1 MNRRTGFTAA
11 ALLLAAT
18 PAWAGMDARNYVARR
33 LAADHHIQVETSGLE
48 DLNGTCTLHG
58 RVVRAFA
65 GRPERLAAGTAIAF
79 TLPCAADSFWPAE
92 KLKSA
97 RVLEV
102 FLKSGPAGLDAADEG
117 EGMRAIDAATD
128 APVIKDDPAVVREMS
143 LAMAGYSIE
152 AEAKRGNPDAALAL
166 ARVEDPILRLRLLA
180 HAAGSFAG
188 KRMAAADATGD
199 EALAAYQALPA
210 GSERLEAGLA
220 AMESLAL
227 GGARAHAL
235 RLADLL
241 APEVDALTLPS
252 RRDTALLSLYGARIR
267 SDDPAAALAALAK
280 VGNPKTRRERLDD
293 MPFAQKDFGPTNPQS
308 LAWLDRLLAA
318 AEAQADPDFRRE
330 ALVALCRTAYR
341 SAAGLAEIPD
351 LASRAAAMAELAA
364 RRRHAPSAVLLAVLR
379 EMAGGPNGRA
389 EAARWHAVSA
399 SGFDAPASL
408 RSEALRVLATFT
420 PAERAAA
427 AHLLGGSS
435 SGKIMPQK
443 LIELAEKAQPGTA
456 TP

>member
-1 MNRRTGFTAA
+1 MTGRIGFAAA
-11 ALLLAAT
+11 ALLLAAV

-33 LAADHHIQVETSGLE
+33 IAADHHVQVEISGLE
-48 DLNGTCTLHG
+48 DRNGACTLRG

-65 GRPERLAAGTAIAF
+65 GRPERLATGTAIAF
-79 TLPCAADSFWPAE
+79 ALPCAADSFWPAQ
-92 KLKSA
+92 KLDSA
-97 RVLEV
+97 RLVEV
-102 FLKSGPAGLDAADEG
+102 FLKSGPAGLDIADEG
-117 EGMRAIDAATD
+117 EGMRALDAATD
-128 APVIKDDPAVVREMS
+128 SPVIRDDPALVREMS

-152 AEAKRGNPDAALAL
+152 AEVKRGNPDAALAL
-166 ARVEDPILRLRLLA
+166 ARVDDPILRLRLLA

-188 KRMAAADATGD
+188 KRMTAADAAGD
-199 EALAAYQALPA
+199 EALAAYGALPA

-220 AMESLAL
+220 ALESLAL
-227 GGARAHAL
+227 GGARVHAL

-252 RRDTALLSLYGARIR
+252 HRDTALLSLYGARIR
-267 SDDPAAALAALAK
+267 SDDPTAALTALAK

-318 AEAQADPDFRRE
+318 AEAQPDSDFRRE

-341 SAAGLAEIPD
+341 SAASLAEIPD
-351 LASRAAAMAELAA
+351 LVPRAAAMAELAA
-364 RRRHAPSAVLLAVLR
+364 KRHHAPSAVLLAVLR
-379 EMAGGPNGRA
+379 EVAGGPDGRA
-389 EAARWHAVSA
+389 DAARWHAVSA

-408 RSEALRVLATFT
+408 RGEVLRVLATFT

-427 AHLLGGSS
+427 AHLLGGPS